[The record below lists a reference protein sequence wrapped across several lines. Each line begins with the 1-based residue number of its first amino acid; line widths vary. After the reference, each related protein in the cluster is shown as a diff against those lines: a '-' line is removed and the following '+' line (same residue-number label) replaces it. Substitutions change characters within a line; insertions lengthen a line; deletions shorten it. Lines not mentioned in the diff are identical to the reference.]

1 MATAKK
7 IEKEIGWEIKDRTYY
22 VAMAEAPL
30 TLTIP
35 SRHTRKYSLLWFD
48 EETGEQRE
56 LRYAT
61 NQNSP
66 FVDEQKGEATMG
78 HIMFNDGTL
87 FVPKNKQNLQKL
99 LSLYH
104 PMLNKKYREYNR
116 VGEATDDLYDLELEL
131 MALNAAQAMDID
143 QAEAILRVESGSK
156 VSDMTNGTL
165 FVPKNKQNLQKLL
178 SLYHP
183 MVNKKY
189 REYDRV
195 EEATD
200 DLYDLE
206 LELTAL
212 NAAQAMDIDQAEA
225 ILRVESGSKV
235 SDMTSKEI
243 KRDLLLFAKRNPD
256 LFIELA
262 NDENVQLRNL
272 AIKAVEANI
281 IKLSPDQ
288 RTFNW
293 ASNDKKLMTV
303 PFDENPYSAMAAFFK
318 TDEGTEVFKSIEKKL
333 K

>member
-22 VAMAEAPL
+22 VAMAESPL

-78 HIMFNDGTL
+78 HIVFN
-87 FVPKNKQNLQKL
+87 
-99 LSLYH
+99 
-104 PMLNKKYREYNR
+104 
-116 VGEATDDLYDLELEL
+116 
-131 MALNAAQAMDID
+131 
-143 QAEAILRVESGSK
+143 
-156 VSDMTNGTL
+156 NGTL

-189 REYDRV
+189 KEYDRV

-235 SDMTSKEI
+235 SEMTSKEI